1 MQREKHIIKNFVF
14 WLSEDRIFFNISK
27 LEGSAGFPGEIREFR
42 NIHSRFVFFLHL
54 INRFNSKFDMYLYH
68 ERDSL

>member
-42 NIHSRFVFFLHL
+42 NIHSRFVFSS
-54 INRFNSKFDMYLYH
+54 IW
-68 ERDSL
+68 